1 MIINKKILSL
11 LFAFIALVGC
21 DHENDNPFSELPTSL
36 NGTAWVYVYAWSMG
50 SPDGWYALY
59 FGSSTRYTRC
69 HEYYT
74 MVSTPVFDK
83 NGNPIPSTSG
93 GDSVVYETQAVSDTV
108 SIGSYLYVK
117 DEMKVFI
124 EPEEPVEPGL
134 TGYFET
140 DKKKGSFLSIGGAN
154 YQRVQ

>member
-11 LFAFIALVGC
+11 LFVFIALVGC
-21 DHENDNPFSELPTSL
+21 EKENKNPFGELPTAL
-36 NGTAWVYVYAWSMG
+36 NGTAWVYVYAWNVG
-50 SPDGWYALY
+50 SPEGWYALY
-59 FGSSTRYTRC
+59 FGSSTRYARC

-74 MVSTPVFDK
+74 TVSTPVVDK
-83 NGNPIPSTSG
+83 DGNPIPSTGG
-93 GDSVVYETQAVSDTV
+93 GDSVIVTTKAVSDTV
-108 SIGSYLYVK
+108 SVGSYLYVR

-124 EPEEPVEPGL
+124 EPEEPVEPGM

-140 DKKKGSFLSIGGAN
+140 DKARGAFLSIGGLN